1 MAKESCDS
9 INLQQ
14 KKLKVMSLIS
24 GIAKKGK
31 NTHQSYN
38 YIAVDDVINAFRTA
52 FIKAGIAFHSEI
64 LKWHQIGSALLI
76 EVQMTLINAD
86 NPTDKEGFLQIGL
99 STRLDDTSVGKAL
112 AYAVKNGLLKLF
124 LIPGGR
130 GEDVEHYDNKPAEKN
145 YKSAF
150 VEAPAPVSD
159 DDVSIIVEEL
169 NEAEDLTELKELWG
183 SIKET
188 YARAA
193 CKKAYPI
200 YMKLKGELTAE
211 K

>member
-1 MAKESCDS
+1 
-9 INLQQ
+9 
-14 KKLKVMSLIS
+14 
-24 GIAKKGK
+24 
-31 NTHQSYN
+31 
-38 YIAVDDVINAFRTA
+38 VDDVINAFRTA
-52 FIKAGIAFHSEI
+52 FIKTGVAFHSTI
-64 LKWHQIGSALLI
+64 AKWHQVGSALVLDV
-76 EVQMTLINAD
+76 EMKLINAD
-86 NPTDKEGFLQIGL
+86 NPSESEVFSQVGL

-130 GEDVEHYDNKPAEKN
+130 GEDVEYYDNKPAEKN

-159 DDVSIIVEEL
+159 DDVRVIVEEL
-169 NEAEDLTELKELWG
+169 NEAENLPELQELWALT
-183 SIKET
+183 KDT
-188 YARAA
+188 YAREA

-200 YMKLKGELTAE
+200 YMKLKTEFSAA